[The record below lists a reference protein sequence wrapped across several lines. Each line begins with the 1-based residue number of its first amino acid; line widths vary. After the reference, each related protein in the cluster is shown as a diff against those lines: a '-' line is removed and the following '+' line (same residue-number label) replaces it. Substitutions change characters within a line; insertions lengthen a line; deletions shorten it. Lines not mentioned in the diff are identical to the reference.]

1 MLFGDAR
8 ETMEKLNTGLRNF
21 NFLKGESMA
30 SKDTHLTKD
39 PNQLISTG
47 AFPAS
52 EKIFVSGNLHPH
64 IKVPMRKINL
74 TNGEQQIGYDT
85 SGPYTDVNSNI
96 DIHNGL
102 HTPRKDWV
110 LGEKRDG
117 ESYEGRVS
125 RPEDTDTAPKGPL
138 LLRVYDVPL
147 RAKSG
152 MNVLYPTSLRARVLL
167 LRKWSL

>member
-1 MLFGDAR
+1 
-8 ETMEKLNTGLRNF
+8 
-21 NFLKGESMA
+21 MA

-74 TNGEQQIGYDT
+74 TNGEQQIVYDT
-85 SGPYTDVNSNI
+85 SGPYTDVNAKI

-110 LGEKRDG
+110 VGRGDV
-117 ESYEGRVS
+117 ESYEGRIS
-125 RPEDTDTAPKGPL
+125 RPEDNGHRSKGDHITR
-138 LLRVYDVPL
+138 RVETNAFAGQERHECD
-147 RAKSG
+147 
-152 MNVLYPTSLRARVLL
+152 PTSLRASGYRY
-167 LRKWSL
+167 